1 MPVRLF
7 SKHIHSNFT
16 LKMALKNT
24 EMTIAAMNYFRQY
37 QLNFSIIEE
46 SKITSLYRAD
56 NSLDLNN
63 TKKIV
68 FYSPIDS
75 YQS

>member
-1 MPVRLF
+1 
-7 SKHIHSNFT
+7 
-16 LKMALKNT
+16 MALKNT
-24 EMTIAAMNYFRQY
+24 EMTIAVMNYFRQY

-63 TKKIV
+63 TKKIA
-68 FYSPIDS
+68 FYSPIEP